1 MPVAPSLQRYVAL
14 LPFCLALA
22 TPIQLMAGNEASLHN
37 DEVTLSCD
45 SHAGDCTLQWHN
57 AKLGP
62 FAASVELSDGK
73 RFTTT
78 DFPKHQVEPGSDASE
93 LTIRHSGLKG
103 APVLVQYFSLAADQP
118 YVLTSLEVL
127 APHAVSTRHI
137 APVVLASGGSANL
150 PETNK
155 PTVLFVPFDNDM
167 WVHYNEPVNQSKDP
181 DSYEVTAVFDNASR
195 HGLVL
200 GSITHDLWKTGIV
213 ARDITGGRINQI
225 EVYGGATGHW
235 SHDAEPHGLVSGTDI
250 KSPTILVGYFND
262 WRNGLEA
269 YGRENAR
276 IKPPLAWKDG
286 VPFGWNSWAAYLE
299 KIDMQ
304 KYEGV
309 ADFIHNQLEP
319 RGYENN
325 NTVYI
330 NWDSGWNKFSEADLR
345 AVAAHVHSLGEKAGI
360 YYTPFS
366 YWSDDLTKEV
376 EGTNGK
382 YHYSDIILRDSH
394 GQPLPKI
401 DGARPLDPTHPGTLA
416 RIDWQMAQFVA
427 WGYDSVK
434 LDFLNCGAQEGHHYD
449 PAITTGVA
457 AYSLG
462 MKRIESDLDPAKIGR
477 PFFISLSI
485 APLFPA
491 YGHARRISCDA
502 FGRIQDSD
510 YLLNAATFSWWAN
523 GTLYDFNDPDHTVI
537 ALDKDPYHDEA
548 TKGSIQTFEEARSR
562 VNATVIS
569 GTLLLDSDD
578 LLGGYGQSRARELLT
593 NKAVLDVARADR
605 AFRPVEGDSGIHASP
620 TFVREEK
627 DGSLY
632 LAVFNYSET
641 KPACLT
647 VDLSRLGL
655 SSTGTYR
662 AVGLWTGTE
671 QEVSGKMLFLLGPA
685 QSRLIHLIPK

>member
-1 MPVAPSLQRYVAL
+1 MTYSRLLHCCFAL
-14 LPFCLALA
+14 LACLGAVRLCLAADAPVLRNN
-22 TPIQLMAGNEASLHN
+22 QL
-37 DEVTLSCD
+37 TLSCD
-45 SHAGDCTLQWHN
+45 THNGSCTAHWSS
-57 AKLGP
+57 ADIGP

-73 RFTTT
+73 HFATT
-78 DFPKHQVEPGSDASE
+78 DFPKHQIEPSAHPDE
-93 LTIRHSGLKG
+93 LTIRHFGLKG
-103 APVLVQYFSLAADQP
+103 APVLIQHISLPDGQP
-118 YVLTSLEVL
+118 YILTDLEVL
-127 APHAVSTRHI
+127 ATHPVGTRHI
-137 APVVLASGGSANL
+137 SPLVLATNGSADIQGAS
-150 PETNK
+150 K

-167 WVHYNEPVNQSKDP
+167 WVHYNEPIDPAKDP
-181 DSYEVTAVFDNASR
+181 DSYEVTAIFDNGSR

-200 GSITHDLWKTGIV
+200 GSITHDLWKTGIL
-213 ARDITGGRINQI
+213 ARNISNSRIQQL

-250 KSPTILVGYFND
+250 KSPTILVGYFTD

-319 RGYENN
+319 RGYQNN
-325 NTVYI
+325 NTAYI

-345 AVAAHVHSLGEKAGI
+345 AAATHVHSLGEKAGI

-366 YWSDDLTKEV
+366 YWSDDLSKEV

-394 GQPLPKI
+394 GQPLPKV
-401 DGARPLDPTHPGTLA
+401 DGARPLDPTNPGTLA
-416 RIDWQMAQFVA
+416 RIDWQLAQFVA

-449 PAITTGVA
+449 PAIATGVA
-457 AYSLG
+457 AYNLG

-477 PFFISLSI
+477 SFFISLSI

-510 YLLNAATFSWWAN
+510 YLLNAASYSWWAN

-537 ALDKDPYHDEA
+537 ARDTDPYHGEA
-548 TKGSIQTFEEARSR
+548 VKGSIQTFAEARTR

-569 GTLLLDSDD
+569 GTLLIDSDD
-578 LLGGYGQSRARELLT
+578 LLDGYGQSRAKELLT
-593 NKAVLDVARADR
+593 NKAVLDVARAGI
-605 AFRPVEGDSGIHASP
+605 AFRPVEGNSGIHASP
-620 TFVREEK
+620 EFVREEK

-641 KPACLT
+641 KPATLT
-647 VDLSRLGL
+647 VDLQRLGL
-655 SSTGTYR
+655 DPAKTYR
-662 AVGLWTGTE
+662 ATDLWTGTE
-671 QEVSGKMLFLLGPA
+671 QDVTSQMQFLLGPA
-685 QSRLIHLIPK
+685 ESRLLHLVAR

>member
-1 MPVAPSLQRYVAL
+1 MIDLRFLRCCFAL
-14 LPFCLALA
+14 LGCLVSARLCFA
-22 TPIQLMAGNEASLHN
+22 AGMPTLHN
-37 DEVTLSCD
+37 NQLTLSCD
-45 SHAGDCTLQWHN
+45 THTGTCAMHWPGADI
-57 AKLGP
+57 GP
-62 FAASVELSDGK
+62 FAASVELADGK
-73 RFTTT
+73 HFSTA
-78 DFPKHQVEPGSDASE
+78 DFPKHRIEPGSTASD
-93 LTIRHSGLKG
+93 LAIRHTGLKG
-103 APVLVQYFSLAADQP
+103 APILIQHISLPADQP
-118 YVLTSLEVL
+118 YILTYLEVISKQ
-127 APHAVSTRHI
+127 AVGTRHI
-137 APVVLASGGSANL
+137 SPVILASNGSADL
-150 PETNK
+150 ADVNK

-167 WVHYNEPVNQSKDP
+167 WVHYNEPIDTTKDP
-181 DSYEVTAVFDNASR
+181 DSYEVTAIFDNTSR

-200 GSITHDLWKTGIV
+200 GSVTHDLWKTGIL
-213 ARDITGGRINQI
+213 ARNISDGRIHQL
-225 EVYGGATGHW
+225 EVFGGATGHW
-235 SHDAEPHGLVSGTDI
+235 SHDAEPHGLVPGTDI
-250 KSPTILVGYFND
+250 KSPTILAGYFND

-299 KIDMQ
+299 KVDVK

-319 RGYENN
+319 RGYRNN
-325 NTVYI
+325 GTVYI
-330 NWDSGWNKFSEADLR
+330 NWDSGWNKFSEDDLR
-345 AVAAHVHSLGEKAGI
+345 AAAAHVHSLGEKAGI

-366 YWSDDLTKEV
+366 YWSDDLSKVV

-416 RIDWQMAQFVA
+416 RIDWQLAQFVA

-462 MKRIESDLDPAKIGR
+462 MKRIESDLAPAKIGR
-477 PFFISLSI
+477 SFFISLSI

-537 ALDKDPYHDEA
+537 ARDTDPYHGEA
-548 TKGSIQTFEEARSR
+548 TKGSIQTFAEAQSR

-569 GTLLLDSDD
+569 GTLLIDSDD
-578 LLGGYGQSRARELLT
+578 LLDGYGQSRARELLT
-593 NKAVLDVARADR
+593 NKAVLDVARTGR

-620 TFVREEK
+620 TFMREEK
-627 DGSLY
+627 DGSIY

-641 KPACLT
+641 KPASLT
-647 VDLSRLGL
+647 VDLARLGL
-655 SSTGTYR
+655 DPTKAYR
-662 AVGLWTGTE
+662 ATDLWTGTE
-671 QEVSGKMLFLLGPA
+671 QNISGHMDFLLGPA
-685 QSRLIHLIPK
+685 QSRLLHLIPK